1 MSYDFPTIS
10 LRARCIYVVDG
21 DTVDLY
27 VDTGFHSF
35 RQERFRLHGI
45 DTPELRDRDITKRE
59 LAKDAKAAISEAL
72 VTHAATM
79 GDWPLRIETFKDPD
93 SFGRYLARIFM
104 TFNDNSGEVC
114 INDWLVEQGH
124 AIYRTY

>member
-10 LRARCIYVVDG
+10 LRARCTYVVDG

-45 DTPELRDRDITKRE
+45 DTPELRDRDVSKRE
-59 LAKDAKAAISEAL
+59 EAKVAKEAVEGL
-72 VTHAATM
+72 LKNHASALEP
-79 GDWPLRIETFKDPD
+79 WPLRIETFKDPD
-93 SFGRYLARIFM
+93 SFGRYLAKIYI
-104 TFNDNSGEVC
+104 TLPEGEVC
-114 INDWLVEQGH
+114 VNDWLVENGH